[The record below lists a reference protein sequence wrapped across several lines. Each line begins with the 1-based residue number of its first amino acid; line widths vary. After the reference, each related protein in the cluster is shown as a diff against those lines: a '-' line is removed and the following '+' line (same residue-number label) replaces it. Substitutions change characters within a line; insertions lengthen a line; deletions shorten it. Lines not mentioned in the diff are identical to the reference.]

1 MGKTSGGTRGS
12 SASSPR
18 GLSNVRTQINTAI
31 ANGGANW
38 GNTELVQLRIREEAE
53 MKKELDALAGENGW
67 KKGFNNLTKEYDGD
81 SPVKIMEVSVTAY
94 GSGIE
99 KGPYYQARVGGASS
113 VLGNSKYTDEI
124 NSLWNN
130 DKQFKTAKE
139 AVRWADT
146 QANRINKKYKSR
158 I

>member
-1 MGKTSGGTRGS
+1 MAKSSGSTRV
-12 SASSPR
+12 SASNNPR
-18 GLSNVRTQINTAI
+18 GLRQIRTQISGAI
-31 ANGGANW
+31 ENGGADW
-38 GNTELVQLRIREEAE
+38 GNTELVQLRIREEAA

-146 QANRINKKYKSR
+146 QANRINRKYKGK